1 MRTKVLARFAGL
13 SAVFHLRSLWLGV
26 LLGLMGWGLVACQK
40 PDLPQ
45 GRVAVVQ
52 YIVNGQTIEVLDPN
66 RRPAL
71 IERVRLIGLD
81 APDLEQTPWGSD
93 AKQYLE
99 ERLLRQSVLL
109 ESDVEAQDRFERR
122 LAYVWLGQ
130 ELINEVLISEGY
142 ALAVARSPNL
152 KYDQRLTRAQEKARL
167 LGLGIW
173 NPSAPLRTTPEEFR
187 AEGR

>member
-1 MRTKVLARFAGL
+1 MMIKVASGWRRLLTGFSR
-13 SAVFHLRSLWLGV
+13 RSLILGALLTV
-26 LLGLMGWGLVACQK
+26 LGGGLGACQQ

-81 APDLEQTPWGSD
+81 APDLEQVPWGSD

-109 ESDVEAQDRFERR
+109 ETDVEAQDRFERR

-130 ELINEVLISEGY
+130 ELINESLIADGY

-152 KYDQRLTRAQEKARL
+152 KHDPRLTRAQEKARL

-173 NPSAPLRTTPEEFR
+173 NPDAPLRTTPDEFR

>member
-1 MRTKVLARFAGL
+1 MKTRVLARVAEL
-13 SAVFHLRSLWLGV
+13 PAVFCLRSLVLGA
-26 LLGLMGWGLVACQK
+26 LLMFLGWGLVACQQ

-52 YIVNGQTIEVLDPN
+52 YIASGQTIEVLDPN

-81 APDLEQTPWGSD
+81 APDLEQVPWGSD

-109 ESDVEAQDRFERR
+109 ETDVESQDRFERR

-130 ELINEVLISEGY
+130 ELINESLIAQGY

-152 KYDQRLTRAQEKARL
+152 KHDQRLTRAQEKARL

-173 NPSAPLRTTPEEFR
+173 NPDAPLRTTPEEFR